1 MQILR
6 PDGDIAQGVAP
17 REGVRIKLTLNANSA
32 TRMTAIVGAEVV
44 RTIPANTDASVLIPI
59 MVRTLFTGSGPRELP
74 CVAYASED
82 SNLSP
87 ATRPC

>member
-1 MQILR
+1 MV
-6 PDGDIAQGVAP
+6 GP
-17 REGVRIKLTLNANSA
+17 REGVHIMITLNANSA
-32 TRMTAIVGAEVV
+32 TEITATVGAEVV
-44 RTIPANTDASVLIPI
+44 RTVPAITDASTFVPV
-59 MVRTLFTGSGPRELP
+59 MVRIFVTGSGTRELP